1 MENKYYSK
9 CSKLC
14 CSFTHWNHHDAFTL
28 KKLTKYIFPIVFLA
42 FIGISYLLNF
52 ASGEQIGGNFWLFF
66 KEMILFLPLMF
77 ILIGLFDVW
86 IPREK
91 IEKHIGEDSG
101 WKGTLLVIL
110 LASLQAGPLYGAFPF
125 AYILWKKGC
134 NIRNIFIYLGAFST
148 IKIPMITFEIGFLGL
163 KFSLL
168 RTLITLPIF
177 ILIGYAM
184 EWYLK
189 DKNFEVK
196 QP

>member
-1 MENKYYSK
+1 M
-9 CSKLC
+9 
-14 CSFTHWNHHDAFTL
+14 
-28 KKLTKYIFPIVFLA
+28 KKFQKYIFPIIFLIL
-42 FIGISYLLNF
+42 IGLSYLFDFAAGEKIGLNF
-52 ASGEQIGGNFWLFF
+52 WMFI

-77 ILIGLFDVW
+77 ILVGLFDVW
-86 IPREK
+86 VPREK
-91 IEKHIGEDSG
+91 IERHIGGESG
-101 WKGTLLVIL
+101 WKGTGLVIL
-110 LASLQAGPLYGAFPF
+110 LATLQAGPLYGAFPF

-134 NIRNIFIYLGAFST
+134 SIRNVFIYLGAFST

-168 RTLITLPIF
+168 RTLITLPVF
-177 ILIGYAM
+177 ILIGYLM

>member
-1 MENKYYSK
+1 M
-9 CSKLC
+9 
-14 CSFTHWNHHDAFTL
+14 
-28 KKLTKYIFPIVFLA
+28 KKIKEYIFPIVFLI
-42 FIGISYLLNF
+42 FIGLSFLLNF
-52 ASGEQIGGNFWLFF
+52 EVGKQIGMNFWMFF

-86 IPREK
+86 VPREK
-91 IEKHIGEDSG
+91 IEKHIGNESG
-101 WKGTLLVIL
+101 WKGTGLVIL

-134 NIRNIFIYLGAFST
+134 SIKNIFIYLGAFAT

-168 RTLITLPIF
+168 RTLITLPVF
-177 ILIGYAM
+177 IIIGYIM

-189 DKNFEVK
+189 DKKFEVK

>member
-1 MENKYYSK
+1 M
-9 CSKLC
+9 
-14 CSFTHWNHHDAFTL
+14 
-28 KKLTKYIFPIVFLA
+28 KKIKEYIFPIVFLI
-42 FIGISYLLNF
+42 FIGFSFLLNF
-52 ASGEQIGGNFWLFF
+52 AVGKQIGMNFWMFF
-66 KEMILFLPLMF
+66 KEMIVFLPLMF

-86 IPREK
+86 VPREK
-91 IEKHIGEDSG
+91 IEKHIGNESG
-101 WKGTLLVIL
+101 WKGTGLVIL

-134 NIRNIFIYLGAFST
+134 SIKNIFIYLGAFAT

-168 RTLITLPIF
+168 RTLITLPVFIF
-177 ILIGYAM
+177 IGYIM

-189 DKNFEVK
+189 DKKFEMK

>member
-1 MENKYYSK
+1 MKE
-9 CSKLC
+9 
-14 CSFTHWNHHDAFTL
+14 L
-28 KKLTKYIFPIVFLA
+28 KKYIAPIGFLIL
-42 FIGISYLLNF
+42 IGLSYLFDFAVGKKIGLNF
-52 ASGEQIGGNFWLFF
+52 WMVF

-86 IPREK
+86 VPREK
-91 IEKHIGEDSG
+91 IEKHIGGESG
-101 WKGTLLVIL
+101 WKGTGLVIL
-110 LASLQAGPLYGAFPF
+110 LATLQAGPLYGAFPF

-134 NIRNIFIYLGAFST
+134 SIRNVFIYLGAFAT
-148 IKIPMITFEIGFLGL
+148 IKIPLITFEIGFLGL

-168 RTLITLPIF
+168 RTLITLPVFIF
-177 ILIGYAM
+177 IGYLM